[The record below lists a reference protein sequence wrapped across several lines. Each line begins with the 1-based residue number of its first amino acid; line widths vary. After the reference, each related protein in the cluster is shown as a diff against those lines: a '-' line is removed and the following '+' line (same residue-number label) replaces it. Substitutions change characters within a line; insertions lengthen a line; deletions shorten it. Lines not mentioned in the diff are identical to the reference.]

1 MERIP
6 VIPTAREE
14 LAEAVSSGPVSPPSP
29 IACSSW
35 LAKSLMQKSI
45 RRGREDLALRAAATL
60 LKDSPVRVY
69 SLHVGLPAQAKPA
82 PAPATEKSIP
92 PRLSIVV
99 LPFANIGSDPEQEHI
114 VDGVTESL
122 TTDLSRISGSFV
134 IAHNTAFTF
143 KHK

>member
-60 LKDSPVRVY
+60 LKD
-69 SLHVGLPAQAKPA
+69 
-82 PAPATEKSIP
+82 
-92 PRLSIVV
+92 RLS
-99 LPFANIGSDPEQEHI
+99 GSIRCMSDCPRRR
-114 VDGVTESL
+114 SPRRPRRPKN
-122 TTDLSRISGSFV
+122 LSRRASRSSFCRSPISEATLSRS
-134 IAHNTAFTF
+134 ISSMA
-143 KHK
+143 